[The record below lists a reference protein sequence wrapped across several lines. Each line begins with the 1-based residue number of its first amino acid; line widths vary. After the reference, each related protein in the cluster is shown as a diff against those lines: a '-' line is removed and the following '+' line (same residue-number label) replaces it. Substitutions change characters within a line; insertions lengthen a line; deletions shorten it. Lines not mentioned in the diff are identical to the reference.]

1 MSPVIP
7 VCLSGPDPHPGSRS
21 WLCVQRAWKLLC
33 VLHEDQEG
41 EWHETTK
48 ELGGGQIR
56 TGGLA
61 EGRGMNFT
69 PCTRR
74 SLCVSEP

>member
-7 VCLSGPDPHPGSRS
+7 VCLSGPDPHPGNRS
-21 WLCVQRAWKLLC
+21 WLCVQRVWKLLY

-48 ELGGGQIR
+48 EGGGV
-56 TGGLA
+56 
-61 EGRGMNFT
+61 
-69 PCTRR
+69 R
-74 SLCVSEP
+74 SEQEVWQRVGV

>member
-48 ELGGGQIR
+48 ELGGGAM
-56 TGGLA
+56 L
-61 EGRGMNFT
+61 
-69 PCTRR
+69 R
-74 SLCVSEP
+74 SPELINPERAR